1 MSGFKDAVTAIENR
15 MSANWT
21 TTPVKYESVP
31 FKETVA
37 AYVALFIRDGE
48 GNQISL
54 GGSTEPV
61 VHRWPGVIIVQV
73 FVPQDSS
80 IRTAREYADGIGAIF
95 HRAQFSSGGSGV
107 ITCRVPSVEMIG
119 VRNGWLQANVTIPF
133 HRDKQY

>member
-1 MSGFKDAVTAIENR
+1 MSGFKDAATAIESR
-15 MSANWT
+15 MSTNWT

-31 FKETVA
+31 FRETVA
-37 AYVALFIRDGE
+37 AYAALFIRDGE
-48 GNQISL
+48 GSQITL
-54 GGSTEPV
+54 GTV
-61 VHRWPGVIIVQV
+61 ATRRWPGVIIVQV

-95 HRAQFSSGGSGV
+95 DRAQFSSGGSGV

-119 VRNGWLQANVTIPF
+119 VRNGWLQVNVTIPY